1 MCVYSHTY
9 KASVSRA
16 LRKYIFS
23 KCLTLNV
30 INFPLLQEIL
40 LVNESNSV
48 MTEYARVTFSTVAPM
63 MSCLELYVFI
73 KSIIL
78 LLIYYKNKLFDKV
91 LVLCL
96 ITMQ

>member
-30 INFPLLQEIL
+30 INFPILQEIL

-63 MSCLELYVFI
+63 MSCLELEW
-73 KSIIL
+73 IL
-78 LLIYYKNKLFDKV
+78 ENV
-91 LVLCL
+91 
-96 ITMQ
+96 